1 MYKSSLQNC
10 LNKRKDPCKNY
21 LLGSTLLVS
30 NFQNCNLGNTI
41 WTFRYCCASYVNT
54 SFDDYGFYIMGLG
67 ANVRMREVASRASRC
82 ANFHY
87 DIFSGHI
94 QYLRHTVSIG
104 NRFPWLYI
112 NFFQSSWFRCIIIE
126 SCIFPWWVSR
136 RTGGCMFLKKGG
148 TDTPFC
154 TMSISAHGFMEAL
167 NEGKQ
172 PPKRIMF

>member
-1 MYKSSLQNC
+1 MSLPSFCKCTERKENMYKSSLQNF

-21 LLGSTLLVS
+21 LLGSTVLVS

-94 QYLRHTVSIG
+94 QYLGHTVSIG

-112 NFFQSSWFRCIIIE
+112 NFFQSS
-126 SCIFPWWVSR
+126 
-136 RTGGCMFLKKGG
+136 
-148 TDTPFC
+148 
-154 TMSISAHGFMEAL
+154 
-167 NEGKQ
+167 
-172 PPKRIMF
+172 